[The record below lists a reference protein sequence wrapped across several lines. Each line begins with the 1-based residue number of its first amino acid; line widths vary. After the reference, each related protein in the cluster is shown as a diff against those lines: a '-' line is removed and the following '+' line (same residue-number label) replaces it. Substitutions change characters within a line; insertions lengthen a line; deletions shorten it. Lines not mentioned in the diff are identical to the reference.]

1 MNEHRIH
8 TLALGLYAEWQRETR
23 VNRRHMV
30 RQAYWMPPGPERLAA
45 IKFLRMVEEAER
57 SGQDARIE
65 VAGRMDASV
74 VAV

>member
-1 MNEHRIH
+1 MNEHRINM
-8 TLALGLYAEWQRETR
+8 LALGLYAEWRHETR
-23 VNRRHMV
+23 ENRRNMV
-30 RQAYWMPPGPERLAA
+30 RQVYRMTPGPERLAA

-65 VAGRMDASV
+65 VASRMDPAG